1 MNIAIIPARSKSV
14 RIKNKNVKY
23 FYGKPIIYWSILA
36 AKKTKLFDKIVVST
50 DDKKIINLVKKFGVD
65 TPFVRPKKL
74 SGNFVGVLPVIKHAI
89 RKLKIKNDNANFC
102 CIFSASPNI
111 KFKNIIK
118 GFNLLRKSKKGFI
131 FPATKNDDYLA
142 RSFYFKRKGLKMLS
156 DEFYKKRSQDLPD
169 TFHDTGQF
177 YWATKKTWLSSKR
190 IFSKDSKILE
200 IPNSE
205 SIDINNLENW
215 KKALRL
221 FKR

>member
-23 FYGKPIIYWSILA
+23 FSGKPIIYWSILA
-36 AKKTKLFDKIVVST
+36 AKKTNIFDRIIVST
-50 DDKKIINLVKKFGVD
+50 DDKKIINLVKKLGVEV
-65 TPFVRPKKL
+65 PFIRPKKL
-74 SGNFVGVLPVIKHAI
+74 SGNFIGILPVIKHAI
-89 RKLKIKNDNANFC
+89 RKLKIKNDNIKFC

-111 KFKNIIK
+111 KFRNIIK
-118 GFNLLRKSKKGFI
+118 GYDLLKKNKKGFI
-131 FPATKNDDYLA
+131 FPATKNDNYLA
-142 RSFYFKRKGLKMLS
+142 RSFFFKKKGLKMLN

-169 TFHDTGQF
+169 TFHDAGQF
-177 YWATKKTWLSSKR
+177 YWATRKTWLSSNR
-190 IFSKDSKILE
+190 IFSKDSKILV

-205 SIDINNLENW
+205 SIDINNLEDW

>member
-1 MNIAIIPARSKSV
+1 
-14 RIKNKNVKY
+14 
-23 FYGKPIIYWSILA
+23 
-36 AKKTKLFDKIVVST
+36 
-50 DDKKIINLVKKFGVD
+50 
-65 TPFVRPKKL
+65 
-74 SGNFVGVLPVIKHAI
+74 
-89 RKLKIKNDNANFC
+89 
-102 CIFSASPNI
+102 
-111 KFKNIIK
+111 
-118 GFNLLRKSKKGFI
+118 
-131 FPATKNDDYLA
+131 
-142 RSFYFKRKGLKMLS
+142 MLS

>member
-23 FYGKPIIYWSILA
+23 FSGKPIIYWSILA
-36 AKKTKLFDKIVVST
+36 AKKTNIFDRIIVST
-50 DDKKIINLVKKFGVD
+50 DDKKIINLV
-65 TPFVRPKKL
+65 
-74 SGNFVGVLPVIKHAI
+74 NFIGVLPVIKHAI
-89 RKLKIKNDNANFC
+89 RKLKIKNDNIKFC

-111 KFKNIIK
+111 KFRNIIK
-118 GFNLLRKSKKGFI
+118 GYDLLKKNKKGFI
-131 FPATKNDDYLA
+131 FPATKNDNYLA
-142 RSFYFKRKGLKMLS
+142 RSFFFKKKGLKMLN

-169 TFHDTGQF
+169 TFHDAGQF
-177 YWATKKTWLSSKR
+177 YWATRKTWLSSNR
-190 IFSKDSKILE
+190 IFSKDSKILV

-205 SIDINNLENW
+205 SIDINNLEDW